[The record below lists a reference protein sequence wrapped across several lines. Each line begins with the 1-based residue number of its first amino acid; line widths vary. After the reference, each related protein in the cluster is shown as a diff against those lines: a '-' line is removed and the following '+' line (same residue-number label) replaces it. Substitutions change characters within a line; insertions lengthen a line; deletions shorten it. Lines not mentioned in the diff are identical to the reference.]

1 MTLEFIDNPANKEK
15 VELISF
21 ISDYH
26 KDAYGFRPRNY
37 NFQAWSMDEL
47 NTFIDELEVIVKEN
61 IAEEEIRLQADISA
75 FKELIEKTISLG
87 AGNIETALRW
97 MFDGS
102 GVELDEQ
109 EAAETFAWKNGILFS
124 DYGRLVVKQLNKIL
138 YN

>member
-61 IAEEEIRLQADISA
+61 IAEEEIRLQA
-75 FKELIEKTISLG
+75 ISLG